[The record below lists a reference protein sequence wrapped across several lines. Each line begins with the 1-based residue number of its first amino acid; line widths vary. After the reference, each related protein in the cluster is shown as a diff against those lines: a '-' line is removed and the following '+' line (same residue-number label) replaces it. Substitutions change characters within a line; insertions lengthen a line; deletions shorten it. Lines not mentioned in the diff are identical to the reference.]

1 MKIIFLGDAQSIHFI
16 RWVRFFAARG
26 HEVFAWSAEP
36 PKEGFPGYHRLFPR
50 LPFRP
55 FNYLSLVRD
64 LKNKIA
70 KLGPDLVNAHF
81 VPNYGF
87 IAALASA
94 RPLAITTWGS
104 DVLLSPH
111 KSFLHKWRAS
121 YSLSKAELVLTD
133 SKVSALEVLY
143 LGVNKNKLLTR
154 PMGVERAFVQEG
166 EKKCVS
172 DSKEMLTILSCRRL
186 EKLYNVESLIRALSR
201 LKKRPNWR
209 AIIVGTGSQRKKLE
223 NLAARRGIVNRI
235 SFLGELSVADY
246 RKVMLEADIFV
257 STALSDSTSVSLLEA
272 MACKLACVT
281 TEIPGNSEWITVME
295 NGLTF
300 VPKNDEM
307 LAFLLG
313 KLLDDSELRLR
324 LGERAF
330 ERVATRAVWEENMAD
345 VEEAFM
351 KLSAKHK

>member
-1 MKIIFLGDAQSIHFI
+1 VKILFLGDAHSIHFI

-26 HEVFAWSAEP
+26 HEVHAWSAEP
-36 PKEGFPGYHRLFPR
+36 PKEEIPGYHRLFPR
-50 LPFRP
+50 LPGRVFG
-55 FNYLSLVRD
+55 YLSLVREIR
-64 LKNKIA
+64 NQMA

-87 IAALASA
+87 IAALSGA

-121 YSLSKAELVLTD
+121 YSLSKAGLVLTD

-154 PMGVERAFVQEG
+154 PMGVERTFLQEG
-166 EKKCVS
+166 ERKRLTEAKKN
-172 DSKEMLTILSCRRL
+172 LTILSCRRL
-186 EKLYNVESLIRALSR
+186 ERLYNVETLIRALAR
-201 LKKRPNWR
+201 LKSASNWQ
-209 AIIVGTGSQRKKLE
+209 AVIIGTGSQKFKLE
-223 NLAARRGIVNRI
+223 KLASRLKIANRL
-235 SFLGELSVADY
+235 SFLGELSTADY
-246 RKVMLEADIFV
+246 RKLMLEADIYV

-272 MACKLACVT
+272 MTAKLACVV

-307 LAFLLG
+307 LAFLIG
-313 KLLDDSELRLR
+313 KLLDDPELRLR
-324 LGERAF
+324 FGERAF
-330 ERVATRAVWEENMAD
+330 ERVAGRAVWEENMAD
-345 VEEAFM
+345 VEEAFL
-351 KLSAKHK
+351 KLATKHK

>member
-1 MKIIFLGDAQSIHFI
+1 MKILFLGDAHSIHFI

-26 HEVFAWSAEP
+26 HEVHAWSAEP

-50 LPFRP
+50 LPGRVFG
-55 FNYLSLVRD
+55 YLSLVRE
-64 LKNKIA
+64 LRKEIA

-87 IAALASA
+87 ISALAGA

-111 KSFLHKWRAS
+111 KSLLHKWRAS
-121 YSLSKAELVLTD
+121 YSLSKAGLVLAD
-133 SKVSALEVLY
+133 SKASALEILY
-143 LGVNKNKLLTR
+143 LGVNKNKLLSR
-154 PMGVERAFVQEG
+154 PMGVERAFVQQG
-166 EKKCVS
+166 EKRVLS
-172 DSKEMLTILSCRRL
+172 GTKENLTILSCRRL
-186 EKLYNVESLIRALSR
+186 EKLYNVETLIRALAR
-201 LKKRPNWR
+201 LKSASNWQ
-209 AIIVGTGSQRKKLE
+209 AVILGTGSQKFELEKLASR
-223 NLAARRGIVNRI
+223 LKIANRL
-235 SFLGELSVADY
+235 SFLSELSTADY
-246 RKVMLEADIFV
+246 RKLMLEADIYV

-272 MACKLACVT
+272 MVAKLDCVV

-307 LAFLLG
+307 LAFLIG
-313 KLLDDSELRLR
+313 KLLDDPELRMR

-330 ERVATRAVWEENMAD
+330 EHVSARAVWEDNMAD
-345 VEEAFM
+345 VEEAFL
-351 KLSAKHK
+351 KLAGKH